1 MLTAINV
8 AVARLFRYLKTES
21 IAGQGDKIVIYAKQ
35 DLSDYIISK
44 IKISKIKISQIK
56 ISQVKAHHQNAGLS
70 VNESE
75 SRSWLDFTAV
85 AKFS

>member
-44 IKISKIKISQIK
+44 IKIS
-56 ISQVKAHHQNAGLS
+56 QVKAHHQNAGLS

>member
-44 IKISKIKISQIK
+44 TIISKTIISKTIISKTKISKIKISQ
-56 ISQVKAHHQNAGLS
+56 VKPYH
-70 VNESE
+70 
-75 SRSWLDFTAV
+75 
-85 AKFS
+85 